1 MIQKI
6 KNISRKDQIII
17 KGARQNN
24 LKNIDVSIPKNKLVV
39 ITGLSGSGKSSLA
52 FDIIY
57 AEGYRRYVENLS
69 AQARFFLNDV
79 KKPDFDKIENL
90 APAIAIDQ
98 RGVAKNPRSTVGTIL
113 GVYDFFRILYA
124 ELGKVYC
131 PICKIPLNKKDDKEM
146 LKYIKGLSIGTEV
159 YILAPWEKT
168 GDPFKQLKNISNQG
182 YSKVRMDGKIAHVTT
197 LLNEENLPKKQIDV
211 VVDRLN
217 INKKKFDKERVI
229 DSLQVASKLSAQN
242 AIVSVEGEKD
252 SCYSKS
258 HHCEKC
264 GFEMVKLKAKNFSFN
279 SPEGAC
285 KKCGGLGEVFQ
296 ADLHKIVPNKKL
308 AINEGG
314 IAPWSR
320 LSSSG
325 EGGRRKAILEALA
338 KKYKF
343 QLNEPISNIAK
354 KTLNKIILGDKKT
367 LNIITDEGV
376 QEIKFIG
383 VANELEK
390 KYNNRQNSSGEL
402 ERYLTKKICQVCKG
416 KRLKQKFLA
425 VKVFGKTIDELTFM
439 EIGELVD
446 FFTEIKRSKKF
457 NSYKERREVAKK
469 LVEEILFRI
478 KPVQKVGV
486 DYLSLNRAVNT
497 LSGGEFQ
504 RLRLSTQLQN
514 GLSNLI
520 YVLDEP
526 SVGLHSRDI
535 KNLTDVFRKI
545 CDNGNTVIVVEHDRD
560 IIKKAD
566 YIIDIGPGAGKD
578 GGRVVFAGVL
588 AELKKSNTETAKYL
602 FKPYQIRLANRQSKA
617 SQRTGKFPQK
627 FKNKLIIRGAQEHNL
642 KNIDVEIPLKKLVSV
657 TGASGGG
664 KSSLIVDILAKGLKR
679 KLNGALEE
687 PGKHKN
693 IIGANQLSKVVIV
706 NQSPIGRSPR
716 SNAATYTGIFKHIRS
731 VFAAT
736 EIAKKKNLN
745 EGYFSFNMKGGR
757 CEYCQGD
764 GVQKV
769 EMHLLGGV
777 YTECPYCDGTRYN
790 KKVREVK
797 YHGVSIVEVL
807 NMSIEYAFHFFNS
820 DKLITRKL
828 QVLKDVGLGY
838 LKLGQNAT
846 ELSGGEAQRIKLATE
861 LIRQSNQGVLY
872 ILDEPTI
879 GLHFGDIE
887 KLLMMLKK
895 LVERG
900 NSIIVVEH
908 NADVICASDWVI
920 ELGPEGGK
928 KGGKIVFEGTPSELL
943 KAKTITGE
951 AMR

>member
-1 MIQKI
+1 MTQKD
-6 KNISRKDQIII
+6 KIII

-24 LKNIDVSIPKNKLVV
+24 LKNIDVEIPKNKLVV

-79 KKPDFDKIENL
+79 KKPEFDKIENL

-98 RGVAKNPRSTVGTIL
+98 RKDAKNPRSTVGTIL
-113 GVYDFFRILYA
+113 GVYDFFRILYT
-124 ELGKVYC
+124 ELGEVYC
-131 PICKIPLNKKDDKEM
+131 PTCKVPLSKKDDEEM
-146 LKYIKGLSIGTEV
+146 LNYIKELPTDTEV
-159 YILAPWEKT
+159 YILAPW
-168 GDPFKQLKNISNQG
+168 DNSDDILKQLKNISNQG
-182 YSKVRMDGKIAHVTT
+182 YSKVRINGKIIHVNT
-197 LLNEENLPKKQIDV
+197 LLDKNKLPKKQIDV
-211 VVDRLN
+211 VVDRIN
-217 INKKKFDKERVI
+217 INKKQFDRERVL
-229 DSLQVASKLSAQN
+229 DSLQVASKLSTAN
-242 AIVSVEGEKD
+242 AIVSIEGEED
-252 SCYSKS
+252 TCYSKAQ
-258 HHCEKC
+258 HCNKC
-264 GFEMVKLKAKNFSFN
+264 GFEMLKLKIKNFSFN

-285 KKCGGLGEVFQ
+285 KKCSGLGEVFQ
-296 ADLHKIVPNKKL
+296 ADLNKIITNKKL
-308 AINEGG
+308 SINEGG

-320 LSSSG
+320 LG
-325 EGGRRKAILEALA
+325 ENGESGRRKAILEALA

-343 QLNEPISNIAK
+343 SLDESISKIPK
-354 KTLNKIILGDKKT
+354 KILNKILFGDEQKLEIVNNEGTQKIRFT
-367 LNIITDEGV
+367 GIIN
-376 QEIKFIG
+376 EI
-383 VANELEK
+383 EK

-402 ERYLTKKICQVCKG
+402 ERYLTKKICPKCEG

-425 VKVFGKTIDELTFM
+425 VKVFDKTIDELVFM
-439 EIGELVD
+439 EISELVN
-446 FFTEIKRSKKF
+446 FFQEVQDNNKAED
-457 NSYKERREVAKK
+457 YKENKTVAEK
-469 LVEEILFRI
+469 LVKEILFRI
-478 KPVQKVGV
+478 KPIQNVGV
-486 DYLSLNRAVNT
+486 DYLNINRAVNT

-526 SVGLHSRDI
+526 SVGLHGKDI
-535 KNLTDVFRKI
+535 KNLTEVLRRI
-545 CDNGNTVIVVEHDRD
+545 CDNNTVIVVEHDRD

-578 GGRVVFAGVL
+578 GGKVVFAGTL
-588 AELKKSNTETAKYL
+588 KQLKKSKTETAKYL
-602 FKPYQIRLANRQSKA
+602 FKTKKCKNYINNNSKKK
-617 SQRTGKFPQK
+617 TNK
-627 FKNKLIIRGAQEHNL
+627 KLIIKGAKENNL
-642 KNIDVEIPLKKLVSV
+642 KNIDVEIPLKKLVAV
-657 TGASGGG
+657 TGVSGGG
-664 KSSLIVDILAKGLKR
+664 KSSLIIDILAKGLKR
-679 KLNGALEE
+679 KLNGNLEE

-693 IIGANQLSKVVIV
+693 IVGANQLSKVVIV

-716 SNAATYTGIFKHIRS
+716 SNAATYTGIFNHVRS
-731 VFAAT
+731 IFANT
-736 EIAKKKNLN
+736 ELAKKRNLN

-764 GVQKV
+764 GVQKI

-777 YTECPYCDGTRYN
+777 YTECPYCNGSRYN
-790 KKVREVK
+790 KKVREIE
-797 YHGVSIVEVL
+797 YHGVSIVDVL
-807 NMSIEYAFHFFNS
+807 NMSVEYAYHFFNS

-872 ILDEPTI
+872 ILDEPTV

-887 KLLMMLKK
+887 RLLTMLKK
-895 LVERG
+895 LVEKG

-908 NADVICASDWVI
+908 NSDVICESDWVI
-920 ELGPEGGK
+920 ELGPGGGK
-928 KGGKIVFEGTPSELL
+928 KGGRVIFEGTPNKLF
-943 KAKTITGE
+943 KAKTLTAE
-951 AMR
+951 AL